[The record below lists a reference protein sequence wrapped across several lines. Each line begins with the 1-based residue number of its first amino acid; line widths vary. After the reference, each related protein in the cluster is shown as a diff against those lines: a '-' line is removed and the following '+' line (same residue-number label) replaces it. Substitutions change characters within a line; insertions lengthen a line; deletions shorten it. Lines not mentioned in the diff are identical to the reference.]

1 MMIMGILIAYL
12 IGSISA
18 AVLVSRMLG
27 LPDPRSS
34 GSNNPGATNVLRSG
48 SRVGAALTLLGDAAK
63 GWLPV
68 FVALQ
73 LGYFPSWMIG
83 LIGLAAFLGH
93 LYPVFFGFK
102 GGKGVATALGVVLAI
117 NPLVALML
125 LITWV
130 AVALIL
136 RISSLAGL
144 IAAALA
150 PVYLAL
156 LAPDPWLIATLVL
169 MTLILFARHAAN
181 IRRILQGAEP
191 RIGAK
196 SPANNP

>member
-1 MMIMGILIAYL
+1 MIMGILIAYL